1 MADIRGVGKPI
12 SYAEDNPITGWVEN
26 LRRSR
31 EAMKREPRDQAER
44 ELLGRWL
51 AYRGRDEL
59 EETVGIACYACA
71 HFDMDHEWRYLLTDH
86 IRTEAGHG
94 WGYIKQGDAIDPSR
108 DHSRPDPEFVE
119 QYGLLPRVEHRA
131 IQQRDLLSYIF
142 AGNLWPYG
150 HVTAASIQS
159 ILITTPR
166 VLDFEERVVQAEE
179 RGHHDALLQKIHDYV
194 WELIDRYSE
203 GYVRTRI
210 AEIDAEALNSRS
222 RTVFDPPRREFLKKY
237 FNTTCENAARFPEW
251 RDYLYLNVLGFP
263 AEPVYIKNWPAEVPQ
278 PTPVAA

>member
-12 SYAEDNPITGWVEN
+12 SYSEDNPITGWVEG

-31 EAMKREPRDQAER
+31 EAMKREPGDQAER

-59 EETVGIACYACA
+59 EETVGLACYACA

-94 WGYIKQGDAIDPSR
+94 WGYIKQADAIDPSR
-108 DHSRPDPEFVE
+108 DHSQPDPEFVE

-194 WELIDRYSE
+194 WELIDRYGE
-203 GYVRTRI
+203 TYVRRRI

-237 FNTTCENAARFPEW
+237 FNTTCENAARFLEW
-251 RDYLYLNVLGFP
+251 RDYLYLNVLGFA
-263 AEPVYIKNWPAEVPQ
+263 AEPVHIKNWPAEVPQ